1 MKNCSLN
8 ATCGPESITRMVN
21 TTAAIKVQ
29 KLISEFSSAAQL
41 REPNAASSRPPVSG
55 VSNSAMSCK
64 SIILE
69 LLHVGDVQAV
79 EGLAY
84 LEEKDTEN
92 KCRHQHVQRDAQF
105 NHCLLYTSDAADD
118 LLCVD
123 LGGRRII

>member
-84 LEEKDTEN
+84 LSLIHISEPT
-92 KCRHQHVQRDAQF
+92 RLGMISYAVF
-105 NHCLLYTSDAADD
+105 CLKKKKK
-118 LLCVD
+118 
-123 LGGRRII
+123 